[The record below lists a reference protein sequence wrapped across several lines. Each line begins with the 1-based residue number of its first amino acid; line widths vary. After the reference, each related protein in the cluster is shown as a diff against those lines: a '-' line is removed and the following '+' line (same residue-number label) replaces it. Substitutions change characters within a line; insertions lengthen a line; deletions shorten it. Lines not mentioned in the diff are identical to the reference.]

1 MKRNFFKYLFCTLAA
16 ILTLASLTG
25 CKDDK
30 DDCDNPLQGTVWI
43 YNTSGN
49 VYYSD
54 VECFYMLMYFTKNK
68 VAIFP
73 LDKNKKIIERLSYE
87 DYKLVKGK
95 LYIGNSVAIK
105 WTDEYVYY
113 DHDYYRVY
121 PPFAYF
127 LP

>member
-73 LDKNKKIIERLSYE
+73 LDKNKKIIERLS
-87 DYKLVKGK
+87 
-95 LYIGNSVAIK
+95 
-105 WTDEYVYY
+105 
-113 DHDYYRVY
+113 
-121 PPFAYF
+121 
-127 LP
+127 